1 MVVAPAVVLVTVVVS
16 DICKVMSL
24 DEDEDE
30 DGEEE
35 GDGEE
40 DKEEDD
46 ECDTE
51 DDGDEDGD
59 DDVEV
64 HTLRGARSYG
74 AISND

>member
-1 MVVAPAVVLVTVVVS
+1 MTACGDVKGLCERSIAWVP
-16 DICKVMSL
+16 KG
-24 DEDEDE
+24 DEYNA
-30 DGEEE
+30 
-35 GDGEE
+35 
-40 DKEEDD
+40 
-46 ECDTE
+46 E